1 VSDEEMDILRADG
14 TTGTVVVSAAPVRDR
29 ADHIVAAVVTLH
41 DITDLEHLQWE
52 LHRANAELEQRVEE
66 RTAQLATAN
75 EALRSANEG
84 LHESEERFAAFMDRF
99 PGAAFIKDSDGAYV
113 YFNRF
118 CESAPPHARGHPPHR
133 SDGSYRTDR
142 TERTGRSL
150 CHRTFLR

>member
-1 VSDEEMDILRADG
+1 MDILRADG

-75 EALRSANEG
+75 EALRSA
-84 LHESEERFAAFMDRF
+84 
-99 PGAAFIKDSDGAYV
+99 
-113 YFNRF
+113 
-118 CESAPPHARGHPPHR
+118 
-133 SDGSYRTDR
+133 
-142 TERTGRSL
+142 
-150 CHRTFLR
+150 